1 MAKRRSLEIMLNKT
15 VKKRLLI
22 VDDEQEIC
30 EFLADYFNGSGY
42 ECMVSLNGEDA
53 LAKTK
58 LFRPHVI
65 LLDIKMPGIDGI
77 EVLKRIRSFDTF
89 VGVIVVTGV
98 LDEGIGR
105 QALKEG
111 AVDFITKPIDLE
123 YLEHSI
129 LAKVVSILT

>member
-1 MAKRRSLEIMLNKT
+1 MLNKT

-30 EFLADYFNGSGY
+30 EFLADYFNSRGY
-42 ECMVSLNGEDA
+42 ECMVSFNGEDA

-77 EVLKRIRSFDTF
+77 EVLKRIRAFDTF

>member
-1 MAKRRSLEIMLNKT
+1 M
-15 VKKRLLI
+15 KKRLLV
-22 VDDEQEIC
+22 VDDEQDIC
-30 EFLADYFNGSGY
+30 EFLADYFTGRGY
-42 ECMVSLNGEDA
+42 ECMTALNGEDA

-65 LLDIKMPGIDGI
+65 LLDIKMPGMDGI
-77 EVLKRIRSFDTF
+77 EVLKRIRDFDTF

-98 LDEGIGR
+98 LDEDIGR
-105 QALKEG
+105 QALQEG